1 MTQVNNYFKSTNI
14 QDKKNTLN
22 NLIISLLKQQI
33 KQSN

>member
-1 MTQVNNYFKSTNI
+1 MTQVNNYFKFTNI
-14 QDKKNTLN
+14 QEKKKALN